1 VVITAIVKIINSPR
15 SQSVSGLRGVIA
27 YCCRDAKT
35 NHEGQRLVSGI
46 NCVPQVALQEFMN
59 TKHLHNQNSGR
70 MYYHMVQSFPPE
82 ENITPEVAHEIA
94 LKLAETIP
102 GFEIVVATHRDAHH
116 VHSHFVI
123 NSVSFETGKKYH
135 SDPQSIQALW
145 DASDRLCLE
154 YGFSV
159 IQKKNGKEHKMN
171 DREYRA
177 YDRGDSWKMEL
188 EMSIDDCMTLA
199 RSREHFIQLM
209 GFRGYE
215 VTWTDTRKNITYTTP
230 QGFKCRARKLNGR
243 KYLKEE
249 MEYEFELRSAICRR
263 YEAAAETNSGTGSSG
278 AADRRR
284 DRTQLEGDDLIP
296 GAAGSNPCAD
306 SGAVA
311 FAGNGRTNSGIDAG
325 TDLSSEGV
333 PERDRGIHPG
343 ISEEH
348 SESSS
353 RRRATD
359 EDSRESHRDTGWESE
374 RGVFESHLRAEITN
388 AQVDDPVSADQSD
401 SQLDPVDFGLAA
413 AGMIAHLGNIIDED
427 YEPDDYYTRQMR
439 RGYQGM

>member
-1 VVITAIVKIINSPR
+1 MMAIVKIINSPR

-59 TKHLHNQNSGR
+59 TKQLHNQNSGR

-94 LKLAETIP
+94 LKLAESIP

-135 SDPQSIQALW
+135 SDPESLQTLW

-154 YGFSV
+154 YGFSIV
-159 IQKKNGKEHKMN
+159 QKKNGQEHKMN

-188 EMSIDDCMTLA
+188 ELSIDDCMILA

-230 QGFKCRARKLNGR
+230 QGFKCRDRKLNGR

-263 YEAAAETNSGTGSSG
+263 YEGAAETNAGTGSSG

-296 GAAGSNPCAD
+296 GTAGANPCAD
-306 SGAVA
+306 MGAVA

-353 RRRATD
+353 GRRATD

-413 AGMIAHLGNIIDED
+413 ARMIAHLGSIIDED
-427 YEPDDYYTRQMR
+427 DEPDDYYTRQMR

>member
-1 VVITAIVKIINSPR
+1 MAIVKIINSPR

-46 NCVPQVALQEFMN
+46 NCVPQIALQEFMN

-94 LKLAETIP
+94 LKLAESIP

-135 SDPQSIQALW
+135 SDPESLQTLW

-188 EMSIDDCMTLA
+188 ELSIDDCMTLA

-230 QGFKCRARKLNGR
+230 QGFKCRDRKLNGR

-263 YEAAAETNSGTGSSG
+263 YEGAAEANLGASRSG
-278 AADRRR
+278 AADCRR

-353 RRRATD
+353 GSGAAD
-359 EDSRESHRDTGWESE
+359 ENGNQSHRDTGWESE

-413 AGMIAHLGNIIDED
+413 ARMIAHLGNIIDED
-427 YEPDDYYTRQMR
+427 DEPDDYYTRQMR